1 MVFSILAASIL
12 PCLLKYARAHS
23 QRNLPARSAI
33 VRPTVLGNS
42 TIILGNSATV
52 LGNST
57 IILENSATV
66 PGNTT
71 TVLGNSA
78 TVLRNTTTVLGN
90 TTTVLGNNSTT
101 VSNIILGKTVLG
113 QFSHK
118 GTLTNFAFIFPF
130 NLGTFEK
137 HVHSHASGPPWSG
150 GLKTWPTCLWG

>member
-12 PCLLKYARAHS
+12 PCLLKHARAHS

-78 TVLRNTTTVLGN
+78 TVLRNTTTLLGNTTKVLGN

-101 VSNIILGKTVLG
+101 VSDIIIGKTVLG

-130 NLGTFEK
+130 NLSTFEK
-137 HVHSHASGPPWSG
+137 HVHSHVSGRP
-150 GLKTWPTCLWG
+150 